1 MADSKEG
8 PTPQKWENTDFA
20 PLTPENLQALFDNK
34 IPAIRIPDFFSSEEC
49 DALLKSLE
57 ANSFLRVTESVKK
70 GEVSIILP
78 DESKAGNMRYTG
90 HVTRIGISQSEYPW
104 SEQAKYFSQVAEKQ
118 AVFNEAAKLGID
130 PIKRLIDLVQKN
142 SKGKVSIAE
151 QPADSKVADDKA
163 KSFFCGIV
171 RQVNGGTYPH
181 FDWAPF
187 HAGEPWA
194 ISRVNSQLSWN
205 LFLTQPLGGNTVVY
219 DQQWVPALEEL
230 RKGDLSAPYPK
241 DLLSTCKS
249 IVSKPMHRAV
259 VIFNS
264 RNFHEVLA
272 TDTGSG
278 KRITVSS
285 FVGRTTN
292 GDVLFW
298 S

>member
-171 RQVNGGTYPH
+171 RQVNG
-181 FDWAPF
+181 
-187 HAGEPWA
+187 
-194 ISRVNSQLSWN
+194 
-205 LFLTQPLGGNTVVY
+205 
-219 DQQWVPALEEL
+219 
-230 RKGDLSAPYPK
+230 
-241 DLLSTCKS
+241 
-249 IVSKPMHRAV
+249 
-259 VIFNS
+259 
-264 RNFHEVLA
+264 
-272 TDTGSG
+272 
-278 KRITVSS
+278 
-285 FVGRTTN
+285 
-292 GDVLFW
+292 
-298 S
+298 